1 MSTLPGCTWMGRRAA
16 WLLVGSCLPHMA
28 PICFQYPEGEGE
40 GDTYYYEYP
49 YYEDTEDPG
58 KEPTPTKKPVEA
70 ARETT
75 EIAEVRAGGLP
86 GTAGHGGED
95 AMAGV
100 EAGRGWVELGREP
113 MPGGG

>member
-1 MSTLPGCTWMGRRAA
+1 M
-16 WLLVGSCLPHMA
+16 GSCLPHMA

-75 EIAEVRAGGLP
+75 EIAEVCVGA
-86 GTAGHGGED
+86 AGHGGED
-95 AMAGV
+95 AVAGV
-100 EAGRGWVELGREP
+100 EARMGWLEARQGTSSLGAR
-113 MPGGG
+113 

>member
-1 MSTLPGCTWMGRRAA
+1 MGSR
-16 WLLVGSCLPHMA
+16 LPHVA

-49 YYEDTEDPG
+49 YYEDTDDPG

-75 EIAEVRAGGLP
+75 EIAEVCVPAVGS
-86 GTAGHGGED
+86 AGHSGED
-95 AMAGV
+95 AGACV
-100 EAGRGWVELGREP
+100 EAGRGWV
-113 MPGGG
+113 

>member
-1 MSTLPGCTWMGRRAA
+1 MGRRAA
-16 WLLVGSCLPHMA
+16 WLLVGSCLPHVA

-75 EIAEVRAGGLP
+75 EIAEVRAGGLL
-86 GTAGHGGED
+86 
-95 AMAGV
+95 V
-100 EAGRGWVELGREP
+100 GRTLWLVWR
-113 MPGGG
+113 PGGAEWSSAGNQCPGAG